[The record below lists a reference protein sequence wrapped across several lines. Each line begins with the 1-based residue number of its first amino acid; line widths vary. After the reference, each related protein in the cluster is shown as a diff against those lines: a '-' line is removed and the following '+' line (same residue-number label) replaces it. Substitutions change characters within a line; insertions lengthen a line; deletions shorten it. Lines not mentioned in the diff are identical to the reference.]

1 MLFKYLTGT
10 AIGNLQAG
18 LILSQFGGLL
28 MIFMAFI
35 AGGKMDEG
43 SGRYLFVF
51 IGVVRMLIP
60 ILMGN
65 FLQGVILKIALWP
78 VIALSGLKL
87 LETFVAVYF
96 EGLGFIW
103 YFVLTGLVEIAVL
116 IHLLSPKARA
126 ELNNHQS

>member
-1 MLFKYLTGT
+1 
-10 AIGNLQAG
+10 
-18 LILSQFGGLL
+18 
-28 MIFMAFI
+28 
-35 AGGKMDEG
+35 
-43 SGRYLFVF
+43 
-51 IGVVRMLIP
+51 MLIP

-65 FLQGVILKIALWP
+65 FLQGVILKLALWP

-96 EGLGFIW
+96 EGLGFVW
-103 YFVLTGLVEIAVL
+103 YFVLTCLVEIAVL

>member
-1 MLFKYLTGT
+1 
-10 AIGNLQAG
+10 
-18 LILSQFGGLL
+18 

-43 SGRYLFVF
+43 GGRYIFVTV
-51 IGVVRMLIP
+51 GVVRMLIP

-65 FLQGVILKIALWP
+65 FLQGVILKLALWP